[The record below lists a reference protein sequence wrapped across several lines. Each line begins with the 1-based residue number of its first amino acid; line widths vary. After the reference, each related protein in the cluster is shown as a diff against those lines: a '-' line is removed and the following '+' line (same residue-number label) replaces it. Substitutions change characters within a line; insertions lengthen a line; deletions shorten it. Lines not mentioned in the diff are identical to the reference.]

1 MRRSTLIAAF
11 SIPAAIAL
19 AAALPAFF
27 PSARLAQLLEE
38 RLCSSRGL
46 SCAVGTTHVSLLPWP
61 RIVASDVTIARG
73 GKPGVAS
80 AASVTADLSLWPL
93 LAGQIAF
100 SGLTLEGAEIV
111 VDTKAVQSAEG
122 TAIVLIE
129 GLSAQEQRWTNLP
142 ALRVRVTGSRL
153 TDLRGREWASEA
165 DLRIDLPGHEGGLV
179 LNGAA
184 RWRGEIVR
192 VTARVAKPRDL
203 AAGGRSDILAGFTA
217 PLLSL
222 SVEGIATGGPL
233 VQANGTFTASS
244 PNPAALAAWLEENSA
259 FLPALPFSTSG
270 NARFSRGLAVLT
282 MNEFS
287 IGKTELEG
295 NVAFR
300 RDSQGVQL
308 NGTLATEKLDLP
320 LPSGESGRSFIA
332 EGDNQFVPLLRG
344 RPVAADLRLSAGSVT
359 IGQTSLAN
367 VGLALIARD
376 SKIDVVLA
384 GADFANGRV
393 KARLGL
399 TLGDARTDAKLQAH
413 FESVDL
419 VKALAPLG
427 AKRMNGTLTAHMQLE
442 TRGASASELLRELD
456 GKATLIVKQGDLV
469 GINVPEILRR
479 IEKRPLL
486 TALDIRGGRTPF
498 ETATATIRITNGVAE
513 LHEASI
519 VSPATQIDLTGT
531 LQLPER
537 QVALKGLAAPHR
549 AEGAALPFEIKG
561 SFDEPAFIP
570 DARALIR
577 RSGAAA
583 PFFAPATGTIAD

>member
-11 SIPAAIAL
+11 SIPAALAL
-19 AAALPAFF
+19 AAALPSFF
-27 PSARLAQLLEE
+27 PSARLAQVVEE
-38 RLCSSRGL
+38 RLCTSRGL
-46 SCAVGTTHVSLLPWP
+46 SCTLGSAHFSILPWP
-61 RIVASDVTIARG
+61 RIVASDVKVARG

-80 AASVTADLSLWPL
+80 AESVTTELALWPL
-93 LAGQIAF
+93 LTGKLAF
-100 SGLTLEGAEIV
+100 SGITLEGAEIV
-111 VDTKAVQSAEG
+111 VDTKAAHNAEG

-129 GLSAQEQRWTNLP
+129 ELAAQEQRWARLP
-142 ALRVRVTGSRL
+142 AMRVRVTGSRL
-153 TDLRGREWASEA
+153 IDMRGREWASDA
-165 DLRIDLPGHEGGLV
+165 DLKIDLPGDEGGLI

-192 VTARVAKPRDL
+192 ITTRIAQPRDL
-203 AAGGRSDILAGFTA
+203 ASGGRSTILAGLTA
-217 PLLSL
+217 PLLSVSL
-222 SVEGIATGGPL
+222 EGIATGGPL
-233 VQANGTFTASS
+233 VQVNGTFTAVS
-244 PNPAALAAWLEENSA
+244 PNPAALAAWLDENGLL
-259 FLPALPFSTSG
+259 LPSTPFSTNG
-270 NARFSRGLAVLT
+270 TARFARGLAALT
-282 MNEFS
+282 MNKFT

-295 NVAFR
+295 SVVFR
-300 RDSQGVQL
+300 SDNNGLQL
-308 NGTLATEKLDLP
+308 IGTLATDRFDLP
-320 LPSGESGRSFIA
+320 LPSGSSGRNFVA
-332 EGDNQFVPLLRG
+332 EGDSEFGPVLRG
-344 RPVAADLRLSAGSVT
+344 RPVAADLRLSAASVT
-359 IGQTSLAN
+359 IGQSSLAN

-376 SKIDVVLA
+376 RKIDVVLA

-393 KARLGL
+393 KARLGVA
-399 TLGDARTDAKLQAH
+399 LGDTRADAKLQAH

-419 VKALAPLG
+419 GKALAPFG

-442 TRGASASELLRELD
+442 TRGTSAAEFLRELD
-456 GKATLIVKQGDLV
+456 GKATLAVKQGDLV

-498 ETATATIRITNGVAE
+498 ETATATIRIANGIAE

-519 VSPATQIDLTGT
+519 VSPATQIDLAGT

-537 QVALKGLAAPHR
+537 LVALKGLAAPQR

-561 SFDEPAFIP
+561 SFDEPSFVP

-583 PFFAPATGTIAD
+583 PFFAPTKDSVPD

>member
-1 MRRSTLIAAF
+1 MRRSTLIAAL
-11 SIPAAIAL
+11 SIPAALAL

-27 PSARLAQLLEE
+27 PSARLAQVLED
-38 RLCSSRGL
+38 RLCTSRGL
-46 SCAVGTTHVSLLPWP
+46 ACTIGSAHLSLLPWP
-61 RIVASDVTIARG
+61 RIVASDVTVARG

-80 AASVTADLSLWPL
+80 AASVSADLALWPL
-93 LAGQIAF
+93 ITGHLTF
-100 SGLTLEGAEIV
+100 SGLTLKDADIV
-111 VDTKAVQSAEG
+111 VDTKAVHSAEG
-122 TAIVLIE
+122 TAITLIE
-129 GLSAQEQRWTNLP
+129 ELSAQERRWMNLP
-142 ALRVRVTGSRL
+142 AMRVRVTGSRL
-153 TDLRGREWASEA
+153 TDMRGREWASDA
-165 DLRIDLPGHEGGLV
+165 DLKIDLPGHEGGLI

-192 VTARVAKPRDL
+192 LTARVAQPRDL

-222 SVEGIATGGPL
+222 SLEGIATGGPL
-233 VQANGTFTASS
+233 VQVNGTFTAAS
-244 PNPAALAAWLEENSA
+244 PNPAALAAWLDENSA
-259 FLPALPFSTSG
+259 LLPSTAFSTSG
-270 NARFSRGLAVLT
+270 NARFARGLAALT
-282 MNEFS
+282 INKFS

-300 RDSQGVQL
+300 RDSKGVQL
-308 NGTLATEKLDLP
+308 TGTLATDKLDLP
-320 LPSGESGRSFIA
+320 WPSGSHGRSLIA
-332 EGDNQFVPLLRG
+332 ESDNEFGPLLRG
-344 RPVAADLRLSAGSVT
+344 RPVAADLRLSAASVT
-359 IGQTSLAN
+359 MGQSTFAN

-376 SKIDVVLA
+376 RKIDVVLA

-393 KARLGL
+393 KARLGVA
-399 TLGDARTDAKLQAH
+399 LGDARADAKLQAH

-419 VKALAPLG
+419 VKALSPFG

-442 TRGASASELLRELD
+442 TRGTNATEFLRELD
-456 GKATLIVKQGDLV
+456 GKATLAVKQGDLV

-498 ETATATIRITNGVAE
+498 ETATATIRIANGIAE

-519 VSPATQIDLTGT
+519 VSPATQIDLAGT

-537 QVALKGLAAPHR
+537 IVALKGLAAPHR

-561 SFDEPAFIP
+561 SFDDPSLIP

-583 PFFAPATGTIAD
+583 PFFAPTKDSVPD